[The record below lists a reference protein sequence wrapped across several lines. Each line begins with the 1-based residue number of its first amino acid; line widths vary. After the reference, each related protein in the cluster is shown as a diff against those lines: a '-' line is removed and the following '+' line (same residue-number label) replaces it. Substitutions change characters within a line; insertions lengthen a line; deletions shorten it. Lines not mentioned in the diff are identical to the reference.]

1 MLTNPDTGE
10 SIEVR
15 CLIDSGAGESIFN
28 ADLAQ
33 GLGLDVRSGTQHPFF
48 GISGDPV
55 MGYDHLVRFRL
66 RKDANEYPI
75 TVSFVPGLN
84 VTGLLGRGGFFEHYR
99 VIFEQYHKRFELFPQ
114 PPD

>member
-1 MLTNPDTGE
+1 VLSNPKTGK

-28 ADLAQ
+28 AALAE
-33 GLGLDVRSGTQHPFF
+33 GLGLNVRSGAHHPFF

-55 MGYDHLVRFRL
+55 MGYDHPVRFRL
-66 RKDANEYPI
+66 RNDTNEYPM
-75 TVSFVPGLN
+75 TVSFLPGLN

-114 PPD
+114 PIE